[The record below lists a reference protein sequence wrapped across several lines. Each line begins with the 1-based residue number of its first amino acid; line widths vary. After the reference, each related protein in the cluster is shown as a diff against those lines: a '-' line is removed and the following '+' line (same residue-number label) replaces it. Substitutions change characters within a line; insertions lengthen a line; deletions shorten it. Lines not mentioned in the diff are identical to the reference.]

1 MNDQNKP
8 NGMTVHRVN
17 EMFKDWFLD
26 YASYVILERAIPSI
40 FDGLK
45 PVQRRILHSMK
56 ELDDGR
62 YSKVANLVGNTM
74 KYHPHGDA
82 SIYDA
87 MVQIGN
93 KELLID
99 KQGNWGNIYTGD
111 GAAAARYIEARLTPF
126 ANEVV
131 FSPKV
136 THWKESYDGRN
147 KEPEDLPVK
156 FPLLLFQGVEGI
168 AVGLSTKIMPHN
180 FLELIDASIK
190 HLKGKSFEIFPDFPT
205 GGYVDVSSY
214 KDGVRG
220 SKIRVRSKLRK
231 GDNNTIVIEEI
242 PFGTDTNKLIDSIL
256 KANDK
261 GKIKIKKV
269 EDNTAENVEIIIYLP
284 TKVSVDQTIDA
295 LYVFTDC
302 EMSIS
307 PLSCVIDEEK
317 PSFVGVS
324 EILKRNTDHT
334 QSILLQE
341 LEIKRSELEAQMRN
355 LNLERIFIENRV
367 YRDIEEQTNWEG
379 IVHAIQIGMAPHLK
393 PYKITLN
400 EDDIVRLTEIRIKK
414 ISKYDVDRTN
424 ELIKKIQD
432 EIEAITHDIEHIVEF
447 TIHYFKHLKKKY
459 GKGRER
465 KTEIR
470 SFDTID
476 ATVVAVNDTKLYVD
490 REAGFIGTN
499 LGKGAELVCEC
510 SSLDDIL
517 VIRKSGV
524 TIMNKISTKVYMGKD
539 ILHVAIY
546 NKADIR
552 TVYNMV
558 YREGKDGPYYM
569 KRFNIGSLIRAKEYP
584 LCSTKEHSKLM
595 YFSANPNGE
604 GDVVKV
610 NLSSKSKARKTD
622 FELDLS
628 NLLIKSRSVKG
639 NLVSKYPIRSVNFIR
654 KGKSNLPAQKYW
666 YDPDVFKVNMDG
678 RGEYLN
684 LFEVTDKLLHVRKD
698 GDVFIKDL
706 DTNEH
711 FSPKKVYL
719 NKLDTSLTN
728 YAIYYDSER
737 KEYYIK
743 AFQIQSEDEFQ
754 KRNII
759 ASGGRS
765 YVELFAQCID
775 IEIKVYFSSKDLQ
788 PQTIKLSEHA
798 PLASITAR
806 GRRLA
811 SEKVSKIE
819 IVHIELPGEKT
830 DDKAD
835 TNTKEPTSPSLFE

>member
-1 MNDQNKP
+1 MSNPAKP

-156 FPLLLFQGVEGI
+156 FPLLLYQGVEGI

-180 FLELIDASIK
+180 FIELIDASIK

-205 GGYVDVSSY
+205 GGYVDVSGY

-220 SKIRVRSKLRK
+220 AKIRVRSKLRK
-231 GDNNTIVIEEI
+231 GDNNTIVIEQI

-256 KANDK
+256 KANEK

-284 TKVSVDQTIDA
+284 NKVSVDQTIDA

-307 PLSCVIDEEK
+307 PLACVIDDEK

-324 EILKRNTDHT
+324 EILKRNTEHT
-334 QSILLQE
+334 QSILLKE
-341 LEIKRSELEAQMRN
+341 LEIKRSELELQMRN

-379 IVHAIQIGMAPHLK
+379 IVQAIQTGMAPHIK
-393 PYKITLN
+393 AYKITLD
-400 EDDIVRLTEIRIKK
+400 EDDITRLTEIRIKK

-432 EIEAITHDIEHIVEF
+432 EIATITHDIEHIVEF
-447 TIHYFKHLKKKY
+447 TIDYFKHLKKKY
-459 GKGRER
+459 GKDRER

-490 REAGFIGTN
+490 RAAGFIGTK
-499 LGKGAELVCEC
+499 LDKDAEFVCEC

-517 VIRKSGV
+517 VIRKNGV
-524 TIMNKISTKVYMGKD
+524 TVMNKINTKVYMGKD
-539 ILHVAIY
+539 ILHIAVY
-546 NKADIR
+546 NKSDAR

-569 KRFNIGSLIRAKEYP
+569 KRFNMGSLIRSKEYA
-584 LCSTKEHSKLM
+584 LCSAKEHSKLM
-595 YFSANPNGE
+595 YFSANANGE
-604 GDVVKV
+604 GDIVKV

-622 FELDLS
+622 FELDMS
-628 NLLIKSRSVKG
+628 NLLIKGRGVKG
-639 NLVSKYPIRSVNFIR
+639 NLVSKYPIRSVTFIK

-666 YDPDVFKVNMDG
+666 YDADVFKINMDG
-678 RGEYLN
+678 RGEFMN
-684 LFEVTDKLLHVRKD
+684 SFEVTDKLLQVQKD
-698 GDVFIKDL
+698 GDIFIKDV

-711 FSPKKVYL
+711 FSPKTLYL
-719 NKLDTSLTN
+719 NKLDTQLKN
-728 YAIYYDSER
+728 FAIYYDSER
-737 KEYYIK
+737 KEHYIK
-743 AFQIQSEDEFQ
+743 AFEIQSDDEFQ
-754 KRNII
+754 RRNII

-775 IEIKVYFSSKDLQ
+775 VEIKVHFSSKKLKA
-788 PQTIKLSEHA
+788 QTIKLSEHA
-798 PLASITAR
+798 PMANINAR

-811 SEKVSKIE
+811 AEKVSKIE
-819 IVHIELPGEKT
+819 VVNIELPPEIDT
-830 DDKAD
+830 DKPKDKD
-835 TNTKEPTSPSLFE
+835 NTTSPSLFD